1 MGYMA
6 LVKWNSNGPVNYVL
20 PEHNS
25 TELVLVLPE
34 PHSIEPVDLNL
45 VELADLNSVELNPT

>member
-1 MGYMA
+1 MA